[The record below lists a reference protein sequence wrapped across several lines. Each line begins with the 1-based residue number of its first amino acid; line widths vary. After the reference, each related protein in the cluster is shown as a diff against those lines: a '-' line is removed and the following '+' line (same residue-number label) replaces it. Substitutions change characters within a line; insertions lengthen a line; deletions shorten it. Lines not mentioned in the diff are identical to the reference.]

1 MVKNFFKN
9 WIVKNLLLTIA
20 VVAAVIA
27 ATIIFLNLYTRHDKG
42 LSVPDFYGMNFDE
55 ASAEASLNDMTVSIA
70 DSIYVKDLEPG
81 AVYKQVPKAGSAV
94 KKGRRIQLT
103 INAYLPKTVTMPDIV
118 GYSMRQARA
127 ELSSIGLK
135 TGKLIYQE
143 DIATNNVLGQKYN
156 GRDIDPGVKIKS
168 GSSIDLVLGLNP
180 SDNETFI
187 PDLRRMNTYNAV
199 ELLQES
205 SLNIGRIVYDNTV
218 KTRDDSI
225 KAVVYR
231 QTPEPSEYPL
241 EMGAEVIIYLTTD
254 HNKIPLDTEE
264 EEDTE
269 QQTNPE

>member
-1 MVKNFFKN
+1 
-9 WIVKNLLLTIA
+9 
-20 VVAAVIA
+20 
-27 ATIIFLNLYTRHDKG
+27 
-42 LSVPDFYGMNFDE
+42 
-55 ASAEASLNDMTVSIA
+55 
-70 DSIYVKDLEPG
+70 
-81 AVYKQVPKAGSAV
+81 
-94 KKGRRIQLT
+94 
-103 INAYLPKTVTMPDIV
+103 
-118 GYSMRQARA
+118 MRQARA

-205 SLNIGRIVYDNTV
+205 SLNIGRIIYDNTV

>member
-27 ATIIFLNLYTRHDKG
+27 AAIIFLNLYTRHDKG

-143 DIATNNVLGQKYN
+143 DIATNNVLRQKYN